1 MAALLGVTCLEGE
14 PEGMGSCQLTAPL
27 GVNCLEGTPEGK
39 GSCQLAAL
47 LGVNCVQGTFEKIL
61 RGGVSLSGFFSYR
74 SRASYNSDI
83 TYKQIATL

>member
-1 MAALLGVTCLEGE
+1 MAALLGVNCLEGE

-47 LGVNCVQGTFEKIL
+47 LGVTCVQGTFEKIL
-61 RGGVSLSGFFSYR
+61 RGGVSMVISGFFSYR

-83 TYKQIATL
+83 SR